1 MLRGASRTH
10 ILTLAHQSFTQ
21 ARLILQKIHPSR
33 SFVEMAPDHSASAR
47 QTFLSQKKFG
57 ICTHEKF
64 NASKQREIEYC
75 LIFCGVILKTL
86 LILLQW

>member
-1 MLRGASRTH
+1 MLRASRTH

-47 QTFLSQKKFG
+47 QTFLSQKSLEFAHMRSSMLANKG
-57 ICTHEKF
+57 KLSI
-64 NASKQREIEYC
+64 
-75 LIFCGVILKTL
+75 V
-86 LILLQW
+86 

>member
-47 QTFLSQKKFG
+47 QTFLSQKKSLEFAHMRSSMLANKG
-57 ICTHEKF
+57 KLSI
-64 NASKQREIEYC
+64 
-75 LIFCGVILKTL
+75 V
-86 LILLQW
+86 